1 MTSSLSV
8 SPINLLA
15 YAQDVYWG
23 INNGPACTTAVMM
36 ATHPRLG
43 NQSPLSMLE
52 PDVLKIVCSHLSPP
66 ALTPYQQELLG
77 DMRVS
82 KNKNTDAEFEL
93 WTEEEKMK
101 QNLEYEMYQ
110 LTKRLT
116 DLERGIKTAQR
127 NRAIYRMN
135 ATEFKR
141 HYDDVQEER
150 EYAAECQQ
158 QARDA
163 MEADRLFMYNRD
175 RLQHDRQVE
184 AVRPVSPAV
193 TDVDVYLFDLDD
205 SEEAYNANIAW
216 YFATQQAAKAA
227 RRHRRRGGARLR

>member
-66 ALTPYQQELLG
+66 ALTPYQQALL
-77 DMRVS
+77 DAWHVS
-82 KNKNTDAEFEL
+82 QNDTANIEFEL
-93 WTEEEKMK
+93 WIEEDKMK

-110 LTKRLT
+110 VTKLLT
-116 DLERGIKTAQR
+116 DLERGVKTAQR
-127 NRAIYRMN
+127 NLAIYRMN
-135 ATEFKR
+135 ASEFKR
-141 HYDDVQEER
+141 HWDNVQEDR
-150 EYAAECQQ
+150 EYAMECQQ

-163 MEADRLFMYNRD
+163 MEADRLFMNSWD
-175 RLQHDRQVE
+175 RFQYDRQVE
-184 AVRPVSPAV
+184 AVHPVSTTV

-205 SEEAYNANIAW
+205 SEEANNANIAW

-227 RRHRRRGGARLR
+227 RTHRRRGGARFR